1 MNMSPQKQQMN
12 EKEGNTTREEVGKGM
27 KYKRRYVTSV
37 WQPY

>member
-12 EKEGNTTREEVGKGM
+12 EKEGNTREEVGKGM